1 MSVRSTA
8 RSAVRIGILMA
19 VCCASLAAQGKN
31 PLILIP
37 GLSGSELVN
46 KKTGEKIW
54 FRAIKSK
61 SEDLRLPLATNIDKV
76 RDDIIPGDVLR
87 NVKIGPLTVTDV
99 YGGFVRAMEMRG
111 GYHEEN
117 WETPSEDGDH
127 DSLYVFPYDWR
138 IDTVENAQRLV
149 ANVETLK
156 KKLQRPELRF
166 DIVAH
171 SLGGIL
177 SRYAVMYGNAE
188 LALGSKKPTPTWAGA
203 KHFDKVILLGT
214 PNEGAA
220 SALGA
225 LLNGY
230 TIGGLRID
238 LPFLED
244 TSKFTVFTIPSAYQ
258 LLPAPGTLR
267 LLDERLDPIEA
278 DIYDTRIWTK
288 YGWNAFEDKGF
299 KSEFSE
305 AERKIA
311 PQFFVGQLA
320 RARRLHE
327 ALAAA
332 RGKSGGVQFQL
343 IGSDCKTSVNAVVLY
358 RDKDKNWRTLLKT
371 KGFTRADGSKV
382 TDDELKAAMTIP
394 GDGVVSARSL
404 EAATQS
410 ENAGVGSIIDAAAP
424 RYVCEEHSKLAA
436 NSRIQ
441 DQIIKLLDA
450 KPVSTEKD
458 QVGEIMGK
466 GDKRTRRGK
475 IFAGSFGKTRQ
486 KFKKPVFVASAVTA
500 APAEKPVKKRA
511 PKRIPAAEAAEAAA
525 E

>member
-1 MSVRSTA
+1 MSFRITA
-8 RSAVRIGILMA
+8 KLSIRIGLLMA
-19 VCCASLAAQGKN
+19 VCCASLVAQGKN
-31 PLILIP
+31 PLILVP
-37 GLSGSELVN
+37 GLSGSELIN

-87 NVKIGPLTVTDV
+87 TVKIGPVTVADV

-111 GYHEEN
+111 GYHEEK
-117 WETPSEDGDH
+117 WDSPSEDGDH

-149 ANVETLK
+149 ASVETLK
-156 KKLQRPELRF
+156 KKLKRPDLKF

-171 SLGGIL
+171 SLGGII
-177 SRYAVMYGNAE
+177 SRYAIMYGDAE
-188 LALGSKKPTPTWAGA
+188 LPVGSKKPTPTWAGA
-203 KHFDKVILLGT
+203 KHFANVILMGT
-214 PNEGAA
+214 PNEGSA

-267 LLDERLDPIEA
+267 VLDDKLEPVEA
-278 DIYDTRIWTK
+278 DIYDTKVWSK
-288 YGWNAFEDKGF
+288 YGWNAIDDKEF
-299 KSEFSE
+299 AAEFSDP
-305 AERKIA
+305 ERKIA
-311 PQFFVGQLA
+311 PQFFGGQLA
-320 RARRLHE
+320 RAKRIHE

-332 RGKSGGVQFQL
+332 RGKSGGVAFHL
-343 IGSDCKTSVNAVVLY
+343 IGSECKTSVDAIVVY
-358 RDKDKNWRTLLKT
+358 RDKENGWKTALRT

-382 TDDELKAAMTIP
+382 TDDELRAAMTIP
-394 GDGVVSARSL
+394 GDGVVSTRSL

-410 ENAGVGSIIDAAAP
+410 DRAGVNSIIDAAAP
-424 RYVCEEHSKLAA
+424 KYVCEEHNKLAA

-441 DQIIKLLDA
+441 DQVIKLLET
-450 KPVSTEKD
+450 KPVSAEKD
-458 QVGEIMGK
+458 
-466 GDKRTRRGK
+466 RYR
-475 IFAGSFGKTRQ
+475 
-486 KFKKPVFVASAVTA
+486 
-500 APAEKPVKKRA
+500 
-511 PKRIPAAEAAEAAA
+511 
-525 E
+525 